1 MKQMMGGAIT
11 VAAVGWL
18 LYTGFADSQCERVYR
33 SAAPIRATFDVVRWV
48 SHNFISQQ
56 ARLEQIEWS
65 MDADAGAQKV
75 VGQLL
80 YGPHLTCG
88 E

>member
-33 SAAPIRATFDVVRWV
+33 SAAPVRATFR
-48 SHNFISQQ
+48 SKRALS
-56 ARLEQIEWS
+56 RLN
-65 MDADAGAQKV
+65 GAWRPTREPKKLWDNSCTDRIFLVESRLCRQ
-75 VGQLL
+75 
-80 YGPHLTCG
+80 
-88 E
+88 